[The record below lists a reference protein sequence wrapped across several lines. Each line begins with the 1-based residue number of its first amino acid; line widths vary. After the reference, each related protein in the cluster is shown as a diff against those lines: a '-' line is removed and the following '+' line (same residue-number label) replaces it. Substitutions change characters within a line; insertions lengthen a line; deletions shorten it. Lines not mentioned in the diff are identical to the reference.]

1 MLPGWKT
8 SRQKEPK
15 LARNLLSYQKERGLK
30 GSWLILLLPKMFI
43 QDNSSKI
50 DFFNFKKPSKPA
62 VCFPPLWLCMFDSSV
77 FLPVCC
83 LKVWAVFLHRWKCVM
98 LAMQASWKICEYMTA
113 SVPTPH
119 FSQDFPVWAGC
130 RAMPH
135 ETEVLKKCMLCHE
148 ITVQEKWGEPKTK
161 RNLSSQ

>member
-8 SRQKEPK
+8 SCQKEPK

-62 VCFPPLWLCMFDSSV
+62 VCFPPVWLCIFDSSV

-83 LKVWAVFLHRWKCVM
+83 LKVWAVFLHRWKCVN
-98 LAMQASWKICEYMTA
+98 LWIHDSLCSHPPFLPGLPCVSWMQGHATWNRSSKKMYVMSWDYC
-113 SVPTPH
+113 
-119 FSQDFPVWAGC
+119 AGKVGG
-130 RAMPH
+130 A
-135 ETEVLKKCMLCHE
+135 
-148 ITVQEKWGEPKTK
+148 
-161 RNLSSQ
+161 